1 MEAATRLY
9 LDDVST
15 SVRANVA
22 RRGDRELVLSQD
34 LPFLK
39 LNSSVRDAEGR
50 QAELASVYLAVHGDT
65 PRLMLELRY
74 PEPAPAPAA
83 APAPVEPLRRARRDQ
98 TVPYM
103 PLGSSSSPPRRD
115 STIPYVPE
123 DPASLGRLSTLPGL
137 ETPMIVPTIDTADED
152 ATLVFR
158 HEDALRETLVP
169 RSTSLSTGPR
179 QVSLLVFARNAW
191 RSFLLRAV
199 RALAMLY

>member
-9 LDDVST
+9 LDDLAT

-39 LNSSVRDAEGR
+39 LNSSVRDADGR

-74 PEPAPAPAA
+74 PEPEPAPAPSAQ
-83 APAPVEPLRRARRDQ
+83 LRRARRDE

-103 PLGSSSSPPRRD
+103 PLGRSSAPPRRD
-115 STIPYVPE
+115 STIPYAPE
-123 DPASLGRLSTLPGL
+123 DPSSFGRLSTLPGL
-137 ETPMIVPTIDTADED
+137 ESSIVVPTIDTAEED

-158 HEDALRETLVP
+158 HEDALRETVAPPALALAS
-169 RSTSLSTGPR
+169 RPR
-179 QVSLLVFARNAW
+179 QMTLGAFLTNAW
-191 RSFLLRAV
+191 RTFLIRAV